1 MKEISVELQDASN
14 IPDAWET
21 FKVSYEVFKNEVE
34 WEVYTITGE
43 DGREIP
49 LKELSIFDFRRLNQE
64 ITAEVADIREA
75 I

>member
-1 MKEISVELQDASN
+1 
-14 IPDAWET
+14 
-21 FKVSYEVFKNEVE
+21 
-34 WEVYTITGE
+34 
-43 DGREIP
+43 